1 MLRHHFFNLL
11 IAVAL
16 VIVTALTAREAVA
29 TTVIRLPEN
38 AVLWCHSLP
47 SRHSI
52 RTEYVKET
60 SMWVLRTEN
69 GPAGADGGLIDLL
82 SSYRACSR

>member
-1 MLRHHFFNLL
+1 MLRHHLFNLL
-11 IAVAL
+11 IAIAL

-29 TTVIRLPEN
+29 TTVIRLPE
-38 AVLWCHSLP
+38 ATFSRCQSLP

-60 SMWVLRTEN
+60 NMWVMRTEN